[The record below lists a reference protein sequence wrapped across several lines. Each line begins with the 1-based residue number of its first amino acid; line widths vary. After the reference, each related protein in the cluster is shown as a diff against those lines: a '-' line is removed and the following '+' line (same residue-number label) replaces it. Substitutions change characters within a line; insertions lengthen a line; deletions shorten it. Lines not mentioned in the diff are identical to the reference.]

1 MSELPDE
8 PLPSRRRAPRSGR
21 RQRFVLP
28 ANHHD
33 ERVGEVIEAF
43 LDGPPE
49 VSGRARTQA
58 LPRPDKLRA
67 VRKPIPLDTRNDWET
82 ALRHE
87 DARRARYGRPAS
99 ILVVRIR
106 PPIAGSVDRHAARV
120 GAIVREL
127 ARETD
132 RVTRAAPDRFHVLLP
147 ETEGADAGV
156 VGERVRVA
164 CAGPNERRPTVAL
177 ELRLAAVSPGS
188 GETLY
193 DALRLAQE
201 EVA

>member
-1 MSELPDE
+1 LRVLGP
-8 PLPSRRRAPRSGR
+8 RR
-21 RQRFVLP
+21 
-28 ANHHD
+28 
-33 ERVGEVIEAF
+33 I
-43 LDGPPE
+43 
-49 VSGRARTQA
+49 
-58 LPRPDKLRA
+58 
-67 VRKPIPLDTRNDWET
+67 
-82 ALRHE
+82 
-87 DARRARYGRPAS
+87 
-99 ILVVRIR
+99 
-106 PPIAGSVDRHAARV
+106 VD
-120 GAIVREL
+120 

-156 VGERVRVA
+156 MSERVRDA
-164 CAGPNERRPTVAL
+164 FAGPNERRPTVAL